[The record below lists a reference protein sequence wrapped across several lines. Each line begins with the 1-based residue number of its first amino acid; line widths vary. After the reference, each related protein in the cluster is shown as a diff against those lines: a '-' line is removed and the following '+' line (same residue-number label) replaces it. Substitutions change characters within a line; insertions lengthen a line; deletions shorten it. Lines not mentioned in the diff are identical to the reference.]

1 MSESVRNSTQP
12 RRMSVLRCTMLVM
25 GLLALA
31 LAAPAVAQ
39 PNDPVPKD
47 RPRTKACIM
56 SIFVIVRDGVKHRCW
71 YRVDPKLGCV
81 PQCDPPLSRRR

>member
-1 MSESVRNSTQP
+1 MSKSAKKSIRHA
-12 RRMSVLRCTMLVM
+12 LLVAR
-25 GLLALA
+25 LLALA
-31 LAAPAVAQ
+31 LAVPAVAQ
-39 PNDPVPKD
+39 PSDPAPKD
-47 RPRTKACIM
+47 RPRQKACIM